1 MFLFYVY
8 VQGPACV
15 YCLVPA
21 EARRR
26 HSIPWTE
33 ITGGCGPPCQFGEP
47 NLGLLQ
53 EQEVL
58 LSAEYI
64 VKFF

>member
-26 HSIPWTE
+26 HGYPELKLQVVMGYLAS
-33 ITGGCGPPCQFGEP
+33 
-47 NLGLLQ
+47 LGNRT
-53 EQEVL
+53 
-58 LSAEYI
+58 
-64 VKFF
+64 